1 MSLPRPSRRAFVGL
15 SAALT
20 LPLALAACG
29 GGGGGGSPE
38 DEGSD
43 GGSAGGAGGEGGFPV
58 TVQNAYGETTLEQK
72 PSRVVAIGGSYT
84 DQLISLGVQP
94 VAYVGSPRAG
104 EEFLDGYPWFTDTD
118 LDPAGH
124 DLALL
129 AEGYTPSLE
138 AIAALEPDLI
148 VGDAAEWAIDEAMY
162 EEISLIAPT
171 YATWN
176 DDQSQW
182 VSMFTDIAT
191 LTGTS
196 ERAEELLGEFE
207 THLEESRERLAG
219 MQGASYVHGDVRE
232 QELSLTVGVYM
243 LEEIGLVPDTEL
255 AEQGAVSLEEL
266 DAVASDVFYV
276 MVWRGDSVLADLEA
290 DPRFDSLPAVQNGAF
305 VPADATLT
313 NALEPG
319 PLAFSWWLDQV
330 VGTLEGSALNT
341 SG

>member
-1 MSLPRPSRRAFVGL
+1 MSLPLPSRRAFVGL
-15 SAALT
+15 TAALT
-20 LPLALAACG
+20 VPLALAACG
-29 GGGGGGSPE
+29 GGDGSTE
-38 DEGSD
+38 GEGSD
-43 GGSAGGAGGEGGFPV
+43 GGSAGGEGGFPV
-58 TVQNAYGETTLEQK
+58 TVRNDYGEITLEKK
-72 PSRVVAIGGSYT
+72 PERVVAIGGSYT
-84 DQLISLGVQP
+84 DQLIALGVQP

-104 EEFLDGYPWFTDTD
+104 LEFLDGYPWFADTD

-148 VGDAAEWAIDEAMY
+148 IGDAAEWAIDEAMY

-182 VSMFTDIAT
+182 VSMFTDIAA

-196 ERAEELLGEFE
+196 EAAETLLGEFE
-207 THLEESRERLAG
+207 TQLEESRERLAG
-219 MQGASYVHGDVRE
+219 MQGATYVYGDVSE
-232 QELSLTVGVYM
+232 QELRLTAGVYM
-243 LEEIGLVPDTEL
+243 LEEIGLVPDEEL
-255 AEQGAVSLEEL
+255 AARGAVSLEEL
-266 DAVASDVFYV
+266 DAVTSDVFYV

-290 DPRFDSLPAVQNGAF
+290 DPRFGSLPAVQNGAF

-341 SG
+341 SE